1 VWVIGTATLSTPIG
15 QASLGNYI
23 FTGLQTQNW
32 VFVLFGCA
40 AAAALA
46 LAVDQL
52 LALMENGVRTRA
64 RARIALGALGLLLI
78 VAGALAPTFARPH
91 ATYVVGAKTFT
102 EQYILAALIE
112 QRLAAAG
119 LSATR
124 REGLGS
130 NVIFDAL
137 KAGDIDVYVD
147 YSGTIWANQL
157 HRDDTR
163 PREEV
168 LAEVKAWLADHGGVA
183 MPGALGFENAYA
195 LAMTRARAEKLG
207 IRSIADL
214 AGHAATLTIAGDYEF
229 FARPEWAAIRRAYG
243 LTFAR
248 ERQMQPEFM
257 YPAVA
262 AGEVDVISA
271 YTSDGRIA
279 QHDLVVLA
287 DPKHAIPPYDA
298 ILLLAPKRTDDRA
311 LGDALS
317 PLIGAIDVT
326 LMREANLRAT
336 GAGASPAEAARWLW
350 AEIAKKKGE

>member
-1 VWVIGTATLSTPIG
+1 
-15 QASLGNYI
+15 
-23 FTGLQTQNW
+23 
-32 VFVLFGCA
+32 VLFGCA

-46 LAVDQL
+46 LAVDGL
-52 LALMENGVRTRA
+52 LALMENGVRTHA
-64 RARIALGALGLLLI
+64 RGRVALGALGLLLI

-91 ATYVVGAKTFT
+91 ATYMVGAKTFT

-119 LSATR
+119 LSAAR

-157 HRDDTR
+157 HREDTR

-168 LAEVKAWLADHGGVA
+168 LTDMKSWLADHGGVA
-183 MPGALGFENAYA
+183 MLGALGFENAYA

-214 AGHAATLTIAGDYEF
+214 AAHASTLTIAGDYEF

-243 LTFAR
+243 LSFAR

-257 YPAVA
+257 YLAVA
-262 AGEVDVISA
+262 AGEVNVISA

-279 QHDLVVLA
+279 QHDLIVLA

-298 ILLLAPKRTDDRA
+298 ILLTAPKRADDRT
-311 LGDALS
+311 LSDALS
-317 PLIGAIDVT
+317 PLIGAIDVN
-326 LMREANLRAT
+326 LMREASLRAT
-336 GAGASPAEAARWLW
+336 GAGAGASPAEVARWLW
-350 AEIAKKKGE
+350 GEMEKKKRE

>member
-1 VWVIGTATLSTPIG
+1 
-15 QASLGNYI
+15 
-23 FTGLQTQNW
+23 
-32 VFVLFGCA
+32 
-40 AAAALA
+40 
-46 LAVDQL
+46 
-52 LALMENGVRTRA
+52 MENGVRTRA
-64 RARIALGALGLLLI
+64 RTRTALGALGLVLI

-91 ATYVVGAKTFT
+91 ASYVVGAKTFT

-112 QRLAAAG
+112 QRLEGAG

-137 KAGDIDVYVD
+137 RAGDIDVYVD

-157 HRDDTR
+157 HREDTR

-168 LAEVKAWLADHGGVA
+168 LAEVKTWLAANGGVA
-183 MPGALGFENAYA
+183 MLGALGFENAYA
-195 LAMTRARAEKLG
+195 LAMTRARAQALG

-214 AGHAATLTIAGDYEF
+214 AARAGMLTIAGDYEF

-279 QHDLVVLA
+279 QHDLNVLD

-298 ILLLAPKRTDDRA
+298 ILLLAPARA
-311 LGDALS
+311 GDGALSNALS
-317 PLIGAIDVT
+317 PLVGAIDVT
-326 LMREANLRAT
+326 LMREANLRAAG
-336 GAGASPAEAARWLW
+336 GAASPAEVARWLW
-350 AEIAKKKGE
+350 REMEKRK

>member
-1 VWVIGTATLSTPIG
+1 MPPSTTTTAP
-15 QASLGNYI
+15 
-23 FTGLQTQNW
+23 W
-32 VFVLFGCA
+32 
-40 AAAALA
+40 
-46 LAVDQL
+46 
-52 LALMENGVRTRA
+52 
-64 RARIALGALGLLLI
+64 
-78 VAGALAPTFARPH
+78 APLTANAFQ

-112 QRLAAAG
+112 QRLEAAG

-130 NVIFDAL
+130 SVIFDAL

-157 HRDDTR
+157 HREDTR

-168 LAEVKAWLADHGGVA
+168 LADVKTWLADHGGVGVL
-183 MPGALGFENAYA
+183 GALGFENAYA
-195 LAMTRARAEKLG
+195 LAMTRARAQALG

-214 AGHAATLTIAGDYEF
+214 AARAPTLTIAGDYEF

-243 LTFAR
+243 LKFAN

-298 ILLLAPKRTDDRA
+298 ILLTARKRANDRA
-311 LGDALS
+311 LTDALT
-317 PLIGAIDVT
+317 PLIGAIDVN

-336 GAGASPAEAARWLW
+336 GAGASPAEVARWLLG
-350 AEIAKKKGE
+350 EMEKKKGE

>member
-1 VWVIGTATLSTPIG
+1 
-15 QASLGNYI
+15 
-23 FTGLQTQNW
+23 
-32 VFVLFGCA
+32 
-40 AAAALA
+40 
-46 LAVDQL
+46 
-52 LALMENGVRTRA
+52 
-64 RARIALGALGLLLI
+64 LLI
-78 VAGALAPTFARPH
+78 IAGALAPTFARPH

-112 QRLAAAG
+112 QRLVAAG

-157 HRDDTR
+157 HREDTR

-168 LAEVKAWLADHGGVA
+168 VAEVKTWLADNGSVV
-183 MPGALGFENAYA
+183 MLGALGFENAYA
-195 LAMTRARAEKLG
+195 LAMTRARAQALG

-214 AGHAATLTIAGDYEF
+214 AAHAGTLTIAGDYEF

-243 LTFAR
+243 LTFAH

-279 QHDLVVLA
+279 AHDLVVLA

-298 ILLLAPKRTDDRA
+298 ILLTAPRRGNDRA
-311 LGDALS
+311 LIDALS
-317 PLIGAIDVT
+317 PLIGAIDVN

-336 GAGASPAEAARWLW
+336 GADASPAEVARWLW
-350 AEIAKKKGE
+350 GEMEKKKRE

>member
-1 VWVIGTATLSTPIG
+1 
-15 QASLGNYI
+15 
-23 FTGLQTQNW
+23 
-32 VFVLFGCA
+32 
-40 AAAALA
+40 
-46 LAVDQL
+46 
-52 LALMENGVRTRA
+52 
-64 RARIALGALGLLLI
+64 LLLI
-78 VAGALAPTFARPH
+78 IAGALAPTFARPH

-137 KAGDIDVYVD
+137 KAGDIDAYVD

-157 HRDDTR
+157 HREDTH

-168 LAEVKAWLADHGGVA
+168 LADVKTWLADNGGVA
-183 MPGALGFENAYA
+183 MLGALGFENAYA
-195 LAMTRARAEKLG
+195 LAMTHARAEKLG
-207 IRSIADL
+207 VRSIADL
-214 AGHAATLTIAGDYEF
+214 AAHAPTLTIAGDYEF

-243 LTFAR
+243 LSFAR

-257 YPAVA
+257 YPAVS

-298 ILLLAPKRTDDRA
+298 ILLVSPKRAGDSA

-326 LMREANLRAT
+326 LMRKANLRAT
-336 GAGASPAEAARWLW
+336 GAGASPAAVARWLW
-350 AEIAKKKGE
+350 GEMEKRKK

>member
-1 VWVIGTATLSTPIG
+1 V
-15 QASLGNYI
+15 
-23 FTGLQTQNW
+23 
-32 VFVLFGCA
+32 
-40 AAAALA
+40 LA

-52 LALMENGVRTRA
+52 LALMENGVRMRA
-64 RARIALGALGLLLI
+64 RARTALGAFGLLLI
-78 VAGALAPTFARPH
+78 IGGALAPTLARPH

-157 HRDDTR
+157 QRDDTR

-168 LAEVKAWLADHGGVA
+168 LADVKKWLGDNGGVA
-183 MPGALGFENAYA
+183 MLGALGFENAYA
-195 LAMTRARAEKLG
+195 LALTRARAEKLG

-214 AGHAATLTIAGDYEF
+214 AAHAATLTIAGDYEF

-243 LTFAR
+243 LTFAH

-298 ILLLAPKRTDDRA
+298 ILLTAPKRANDGV
-311 LGDALS
+311 LNDALT
-317 PLIGAIDVT
+317 PLVGAIDVN

-336 GAGASPAEAARWLW
+336 GAGASPAEVARWLW
-350 AEIAKKKGE
+350 GEMEKKKRE